1 MIITFLVLQIFMVQ
15 PLHAMEWLLGANA
28 LKIGTLTVMFAGVV
42 AYKLKEHFGSVYR
55 VEKKIDKVQGD
66 VQEVKDSV
74 AEVKG
79 SVATLQNDFTTQ
91 INNLLELQR
100 QFTDIKTKVELGFV
114 SAQAAHEEMKNKLL
128 EIEAQLQSA
137 ESMLSDIKDT
147 SVETSTAIAAFKT
160 QLAQLQ
166 QQMDG
171 FKASLAAM
179 EEKIAQLPT
188 TNDVKGIVT
197 DAINPVNETLQR
209 IVEGQDRQA
218 ELFNQAIQ
226 NLSNQASTGRNEII
240 HTINGLPR
248 MFALSPYLQ
257 VTLQQQNVASQQKL
271 IGHVRQ

>member
-1 MIITFLVLQIFMVQ
+1 MNLKNNIIITFLVLQIFMVQ
-15 PLHAMEWLLGANA
+15 PLQAMEWLLSATA
-28 LKIGTLTVMFAGVV
+28 LKIGAITIMSAGVV

-55 VEKKIDKVQGD
+55 VEKKIDAVQED
-66 VQEVKDSV
+66 VQEVKDGI

-79 SVATLQNDFTTQ
+79 SVATLQNNFTTQ
-91 INNLLELQR
+91 INNLLELQQ
-100 QFTDIKTKVELGFV
+100 QFTDMQTKVKLGFM
-114 SAQAAHEEMKNKLL
+114 STQEAHEEMKNKLL

-147 SVETSTAIAAFKT
+147 SGATNAKIAEFEAK
-160 QLAQLQ
+160 LAQLQ
-166 QQMDG
+166 QSMDG
-171 FKASLAAM
+171 FKASLAVM

-226 NLSNQASTGRNEII
+226 NLSNQAS
-240 HTINGLPR
+240 
-248 MFALSPYLQ
+248 
-257 VTLQQQNVASQQKL
+257 
-271 IGHVRQ
+271 